1 MSLYKELDNFQQA
14 ELKRKKN
21 KVLYNENKFEGF
33 TVEDIE
39 AFQNIMYQTHELAM
53 QKFLHHNSESDGD
66 ILIDSL
72 LAIRDMENYK
82 KELIISRYK
91 SL

>member
-1 MSLYKELDNFQQA
+1 MSLYKELARFQEA
-14 ELKRKKN
+14 ELKRN
-21 KVLYNENKFEGF
+21 KIQRNSKEIKFDGF
-33 TVEDIE
+33 TVTDIE
-39 AFQNIMYQTHELAM
+39 AFQSIMYQTHELAM
-53 QKFLHHNSESDGD
+53 QKFLSENSESDGD

-82 KELIISRYK
+82 KELMVK